1 MKVKLKFLPNC
12 LVDAETHE
20 PLPLTRGTEGSA
32 GIDIRA
38 VIPEGYVTLE
48 PNTPPLLIETGIAI
62 HIQDP
67 EVCAVLIPRSGLGHK
82 NGLVLGNSVGLIDSD
97 YQGEIKVSLMNRG
110 SVHQTVHNGDRIAQ
124 LLFLPVIPVEF
135 ETVEDFNEETE
146 RNEQG
151 FNSTGTV

>member
-1 MKVKLKFLPNC
+1 M
-12 LVDAETHE
+12 
-20 PLPLTRGTEGSA
+20 
-32 GIDIRA
+32 
-38 VIPEGYVTLE
+38 
-48 PNTPPLLIETGIAI
+48 
-62 HIQDP
+62 
-67 EVCAVLIPRSGLGHK
+67 
-82 NGLVLGNSVGLIDSD
+82 LGNSVGLIDSD

-110 SVHQTVHNGDRIAQ
+110 SVQQVVHNGDRIAQ